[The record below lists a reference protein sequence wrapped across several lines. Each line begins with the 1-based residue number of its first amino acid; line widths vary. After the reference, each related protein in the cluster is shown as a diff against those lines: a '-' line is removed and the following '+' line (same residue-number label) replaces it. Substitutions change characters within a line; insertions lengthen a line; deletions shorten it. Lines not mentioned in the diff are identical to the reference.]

1 MRYYRVF
8 PDPELKAMILRAVD
22 DLVENCYVEEWGVF
36 YYKELP
42 SLNRVG
48 NNTLLLEA
56 LAAAYDLSGNR
67 KYLDYGIGTF
77 RNAISD
83 KQPLAGGAKRRE
95 ENAVLL
101 GSMSSKTFAQS
112 MIPLTTYYRAL
123 SECGESI

>member
-1 MRYYRVF
+1 MW
-8 PDPELKAMILRAVD
+8 K
-22 DLVENCYVEEWGVF
+22 NGGVF

-67 KYLDYGIGTF
+67 KYLDYGIETF